1 MRAGR
6 PGSFQTF
13 EAFYDAV
20 KAQIKYAI
28 DEAHANLLICE
39 KLLAEQ
45 FNLPTF
51 TVLLE
56 GALEKWGRRHR
67 RRGKAQCGANHE
79 HVWVRHHGGLGGRD
93 QKGGL

>member
-1 MRAGR
+1 MFAGKLLTFESGA

-39 KLLAEQ
+39 KLLADSLTC
-45 FNLPTF
+45 LPSPF
-51 TVLLE
+51 C
-56 GALEKWGRRHR
+56 WRGRW
-67 RRGKAQCGANHE
+67 RRGRTPPQEGPRSM
-79 HVWVRHHGGLGGRD
+79 WGPP
-93 QKGGL
+93 